1 MSLAKNGEG
10 IDQLETF
17 ITKTKPGEL
26 KIREEKLKITINDI
40 ITKKKTDLKNILNAN
55 VV

>member
-1 MSLAKNGEG
+1 MEA
-10 IDQLETF
+10 F
-17 ITKTKPGEL
+17 ISKTKAGEI
-26 KIREEKLKITINDI
+26 KIREEKLKIAINDI